1 MGARGEGWVVAQFA
15 LMFLVFVSV
24 AVAPRWPGGVSI
36 LLEALGAALVVGGIV
51 VVTWAARTM
60 GRSLTPFPEP
70 SASAELVEHGP
81 FAYVRHPV
89 YAGFLA
95 VCLGWSLYA
104 GPVALVLTGA
114 LALLWVGK
122 LRTEERRLDAR
133 FSGYAAYTA
142 RVRWK
147 LVPGVF

>member
-1 MGARGEGWVVAQFA
+1 MAAQFA

-24 AVAPRWPGGVSI
+24 AVDPRWPDAISTV
-36 LLEALGAALVVGGIV
+36 LAALGGALVLGGIAMV
-51 VVTWAARTM
+51 VWAARTM

-70 SASAELVEHGP
+70 AESAELVEHGP
-81 FAYVRHPV
+81 FAHVRHPV
-89 YAGFLA
+89 YSGFLA
-95 VCLGWSLYA
+95 VCVGWSLFG
-104 GPVALVLTGA
+104 GPVTLVLTGA

-122 LRTEERRLDAR
+122 MRAEERRLDGR
-133 FSGYAAYTA
+133 FPGYPAYRA

>member
-1 MGARGEGWVVAQFA
+1 MVAQFA

-24 AVAPRWPGGVSI
+24 AVAPRWPGGLST
-36 LLEALGAALVVGGIV
+36 LLAAIGAAFVVVGV
-51 VVTWAARTM
+51 VVVVWAARTM

-70 SASAELVEHGP
+70 AASAELVEHGP
-81 FAYVRHPV
+81 FTHVRHPV

-95 VCLGWSLYA
+95 VCVGWSLVA

-122 LRTEERRLDAR
+122 LRTEERRLVAR
-133 FSGYAAYTA
+133 FPGYAAYTA

-147 LVPGVF
+147 LVPGVY